1 MHSMQTSKNM
11 AKPIYLYNTLTRR
24 KEEFQPLHAP
34 AVGMY
39 VCGPTVYGDPHLG
52 HVRPAVTFDL
62 LFRLLR
68 HEGYKVRYVRN
79 ITDVGHLENDADSG
93 EDKIAKKARLEQ
105 LEPMEIAQH
114 YTNRYH
120 EFMDRLGVLRPSIE
134 PHASGHI
141 IEQIQMTQAIL
152 DAGYAYVSN
161 GSVYFDVRKYVADG
175 HNYGIL
181 SGRNLDEM
189 QSGGRS
195 DDYEGEKRLA
205 TTAMAATATVTK
217 SRPVLSRSVPQ
228 LDDSVKVSTF
238 SSSEGSQKADVKSQP
253 RPRRKT
259 SLDTPAVLPEH
270 PIDKRNRKGWSL
282 ALAVGGHGTATNG
295 NGSSASLMSDAITGV
310 LLNTVPTANINLS
323 AMTDGVI
330 SIPEG
335 QSLAFRE
342 GKPYLMNRT
351 RTVVSADHH
360 QPVSVGFSVRKE
372 LGKGFSV
379 ETGLMYTFLSSD
391 LRFEDSSEE
400 LSQKL
405 HYLGIPLRANWNFV
419 DTRLF
424 TLYLS
429 AGGAVEKCVYG
440 KLGSDDLSQRPW
452 QFSVLGAVG
461 VQYNLSKRVGIY
473 AEPGVSYYFDDASS
487 LQTLRKEHPCS
498 FTLQAGLRLT
508 Y

>member
-1 MHSMQTSKNM
+1 M
-11 AKPIYLYNTLTRR
+11 
-24 KEEFQPLHAP
+24 KEELW
-34 AVGMY
+34 
-39 VCGPTVYGDPHLG
+39 LKKIKE
-52 HVRPAVTFDL
+52 
-62 LFRLLR
+62 RLDDYSEELPSD
-68 HEGYKVRYVRN
+68 GWQ
-79 ITDVGHLENDADSG
+79 
-93 EDKIAKKARLEQ
+93 RLEQ
-105 LEPMEIAQH
+105 ALEKERVLLPSQQKHTRTVMLRRWSVAAAAAVLVGVSAVGFWLLGSPTAEEAVRLAQ
-114 YTNRYH
+114 TP
-120 EFMDRLGVLRPSIE
+120 EVETPLQEAVPLVGQPL
-134 PHASGHI
+134 
-141 IEQIQMTQAIL
+141 QA
-152 DAGYAYVSN
+152 
-161 GSVYFDVRKYVADG
+161 
-175 HNYGIL
+175 
-181 SGRNLDEM
+181 
-189 QSGGRS
+189 RS
-195 DDYEGEKRLA
+195 YEGEKRLA

-217 SRPVLSRSVPQ
+217 SRPVLSCSEPQ

-473 AEPGVSYYFDDASS
+473 AEPGVSYYFDDSSS